1 LPIGFSGSRSPA
13 RDSLIAEESASI
25 ALSWPKTMAF
35 RSRSRFFSVSLS
47 SVDTLLGGMR
57 AILATMSSTSF
68 SVTVFRRLFS
78 GSSMR
83 EAPTSSITSIAL
95 SGSLR
100 SWMYLALSSTAAR
113 IASGVYLTLW
123 CFS

>member
-1 LPIGFSGSRSPA
+1 LPIGFSPSRRPA
-13 RDSLIAEESASI
+13 RASLMAEASASI
-25 ALSWPKTMAF
+25 ARSWPNTIDL
-35 RSRSRFFSVSLS
+35 RSRSRLRSVSRS
-47 SVDTLLGGMR
+47 SVETALGGMR

-68 SVTVFRRLFS
+68 TVTVFRRLFS

-100 SWMYLALSSTAAR
+100 SWM
-113 IASGVYLTLW
+113 
-123 CFS
+123 